1 MTQNS
6 RHWIA
11 AFRSSHRRLADLV
24 TPLSPE
30 QLRAPSACTEWTIA
44 SVLSHLGSQT
54 EILSLY
60 FEAALAHSELPS
72 HDVFQPI
79 WDAWNA
85 RQPETQAVDC
95 LAVNDVFA
103 ARLEGLSD
111 AALDDFHLAF
121 AGSDLDAVGFVRL
134 RLAEHALHSWDIAVA
149 LDPAAEIPDDVTE
162 LLLDTMPEWVGRL
175 GKVIDRPIKV
185 HVQTSGPDRDFMVT
199 SGEGVEMVSADPG
212 EDGAARLR
220 VPAAV
225 FLRLLNG
232 RLRDRDASH
241 MGLTGD
247 VRVDELRRMFPGF

>member
-1 MTQNS
+1 MTHDA

-11 AFRSSHRRLADLV
+11 AFRSSHSRLTELV
-24 TPLSPE
+24 TPLSAE
-30 QLRAPSACTEWTIA
+30 QLRSPSACAEWTIA

-60 FEAALAHSELPS
+60 FEATLAHAELPS

-85 RQPETQAVDC
+85 RQPETQAADC
-95 LAVNDVFA
+95 LAVNEVFG

-111 AALDDFHLAF
+111 AVLDDFHLAF
-121 AGSDLDAVGFVRL
+121 AGFDLDAAGFVRV
-134 RLAEHALHSWDIAVA
+134 RLAEHTLHSWDIAVA
-149 LDPAAEIPDDVTE
+149 LDPAAEILSDTAE

-175 GKVIDRPIKV
+175 GKVIERPIKL
-185 HVQTSGPDRDFMVT
+185 HVQTSAPDREFMVT
-199 SGEGVEMVSADPG
+199 TGETVQMASVDAG

-220 VPAAV
+220 LPAAL

-232 RLRDRDASH
+232 RLRDRDASR
-241 MGLTGD
+241 MELTGD
-247 VRVDELRRMFPGF
+247 VGVDELRRMFPGF

>member
-1 MTQNS
+1 MTQDS

-24 TPLSPE
+24 TPLLPE

-85 RQPETQAVDC
+85 RQSETQAVDC

-103 ARLEGLSD
+103 ARL
-111 AALDDFHLAF
+111 
-121 AGSDLDAVGFVRL
+121 
-134 RLAEHALHSWDIAVA
+134 
-149 LDPAAEIPDDVTE
+149 
-162 LLLDTMPEWVGRL
+162 
-175 GKVIDRPIKV
+175 
-185 HVQTSGPDRDFMVT
+185 
-199 SGEGVEMVSADPG
+199 EMVSADPG